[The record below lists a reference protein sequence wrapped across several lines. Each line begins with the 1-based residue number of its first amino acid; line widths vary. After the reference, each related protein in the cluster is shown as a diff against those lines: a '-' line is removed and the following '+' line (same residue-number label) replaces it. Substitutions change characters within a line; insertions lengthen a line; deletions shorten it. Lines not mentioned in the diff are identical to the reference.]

1 MAIRAF
7 PQLLAFLS
15 LFLAGAAFAQA
26 PGNTSGPASGDS
38 VKPSTAIQ
46 KENSGRFSASGGAP
60 VGSPNAAGAPGAEG
74 KPGAQ
79 SGPTSSQPSK

>member
-1 MAIRAF
+1 MAIRAL

-26 PGNTSGPASGDS
+26 QAPGNTSGPASGEN

-46 KENSGRFSASGGAP
+46 KENNSPPRGA
-60 VGSPNAAGAPGAEG
+60 PNAAGAPGVEG
-74 KPGAQ
+74 RSGAQ
-79 SGPTSSQPSK
+79 SGPASSQPSNQPSK

>member
-1 MAIRAF
+1 MAIRAL
-7 PQLLAFLS
+7 PQLLALLA
-15 LFLAGAAFAQA
+15 LFLAGPAFAQA
-26 PGNTSGPASGDS
+26 PGNTSGPASGDN

-46 KENSGRFSASGGAP
+46 KENTGRSSASEGAP

-79 SGPTSSQPSK
+79 SGAAGSEPSK

>member
-26 PGNTSGPASGDS
+26 PGNTSGPASGDN

-46 KENSGRFSASGGAP
+46 KENSGRSSASGGAP
-60 VGSPNAAGAPGAEG
+60 IGSPNAAGAPGAEG